1 MKYIDENSSPEL
13 CDNVVPATISK
24 RVRPKTYSRKHMARE
39 NRQERTAEEIQS
51 AVESWHPKTRA
62 DCYNM
67 PRPCLVVSCR
77 HNLYL
82 DVNTQT
88 GSVKFNFPDKEIW
101 ELEETCS
108 LDIAERGG
116 VTLED
121 VGSIMNLTRE
131 RIRQL
136 EIRGLRK
143 LKAISESSDDGVKLY
158 ADFDPSAHEGDW

>member
-1 MKYIDENSSPEL
+1 
-13 CDNVVPATISK
+13 
-24 RVRPKTYSRKHMARE
+24 MARDIRKERSTE
-39 NRQERTAEEIQS
+39 NILELVQS
-51 AVESWHPKTRA
+51 AHPKTRA

-67 PRPCLVVSCR
+67 PRPCLIVSCR

-82 DVNTQT
+82 DVNNET

-101 ELEETCS
+101 ELEESCS

-121 VGSIMNLTRE
+121 VGNIMNLTRE

-136 EIRGLRK
+136 EIRGLQK
-143 LKAISESSDDGVKLY
+143 LGIIDENSEDGIGVY
-158 ADFDPSAHEGDW
+158 AHFDPSASDQDW

>member
-1 MKYIDENSSPEL
+1 LKHIPDDFNQ
-13 CDNVVPATISK
+13 NVDSDLSMGDDQT
-24 RVRPKTYSRKHMARE
+24 RVRSKTFSRKQMARD
-39 NRQERTAEEIQS
+39 NRRERQKEQVLE
-51 AVESWHPKTRA
+51 AVEGWHPKTRA

-82 DVNTQT
+82 DVNAET
-88 GSVKFNFPDKEIW
+88 GSIKLNFPDKEIW

-121 VGSIMNLTRE
+121 VGKIMNLTRE

-136 EIRGLRK
+136 EIRGIEK
-143 LKAISESSDDGVKLY
+143 LKNLDANGEDGVAIY
-158 ADFDPSAHEGDW
+158 SDFDPSARDGDW